1 MDLSEPSCILL
12 PGLPGSD
19 GAGYG
24 GAGQGGHGSGQG
36 GHGVE
41 LEPGGEEASGTSWRS
56 LPSTPIILIA
66 LEWNK
71 MDHFLLAVARHLKTH
86 GFQPKRLISLAASIL
101 TQFRTF
107 FIILILLSF
116 FSDIL
121 SAVWREAKKEQI
133 YWTWLWC
140 VLVLLFF
147 VFSYIVYPEEDF
159 FQSPPNCFMFCQ
171 LTDAFCS
178 IQ

>member
-41 LEPGGEEASGTSWRS
+41 PGGEEASGTSWRS

-66 LEWNK
+66 GGSGVEQDGSL
-71 MDHFLLAVARHLKTH
+71 FVGSGTPLKNTW
-86 GFQPKRLISLAASIL
+86 
-101 TQFRTF
+101 
-107 FIILILLSF
+107 
-116 FSDIL
+116 L
-121 SAVWREAKKEQI
+121 SAKK
-133 YWTWLWC
+133 
-140 VLVLLFF
+140 
-147 VFSYIVYPEEDF
+147 D
-159 FQSPPNCFMFCQ
+159 
-171 LTDAFCS
+171 
-178 IQ
+178 

>member
-86 GFQPKRLISLAASIL
+86 GFQQKKINLIGVFKIL
-101 TQFRTF
+101 PNLGHF
-107 FIILILLSF
+107 LS
-116 FSDIL
+116 
-121 SAVWREAKKEQI
+121 
-133 YWTWLWC
+133 Y
-140 VLVLLFF
+140 
-147 VFSYIVYPEEDF
+147 
-159 FQSPPNCFMFCQ
+159 
-171 LTDAFCS
+171 
-178 IQ
+178 